1 MPNVLAVVEQRDGAL
16 RKVAEEVLVAAKLVA
31 DGVNGQVHALLIG
44 GSADAAVAL
53 GGFGAEQVYA
63 VEGAALAQYV
73 PDVYAATAAD
83 RVRGGG
89 YFAVIFGAT
98 SQGKDL
104 APRVA
109 AKLDLPL
116 AADATALAVEN
127 GELVITRPVYAG
139 RAFARL
145 TLAAEPRLVSI
156 RPNTFRAQPAQAAG
170 RVERIQASG
179 DTGAARTKVRE
190 VRAAGGGKL
199 DVGEAPIV
207 VSGGRG
213 MKGPEHWNLLE
224 ELRDALGAN
233 AALGASRAVVDAGW
247 RPHGEQV
254 GQTGKTV
261 SPQLYFA
268 VGISGAMQHLAGM
281 RSAKTIVAINKDPDA
296 PIFKIAD
303 YGLVGDVHEVLP
315 RLTEEI
321 RKIRR

>member
-1 MPNVLAVVEQRDGAL
+1 MPNVLAVLEQRDGAL
-16 RKVAEEVLVAAKLVA
+16 RSISEEILAAAKLVA
-31 DGVNGQVHALLIG
+31 DGVSGQVHALLIG
-44 GSADAAVAL
+44 GNAAAASSL
-53 GGFGAEQVYA
+53 GGLGAEQIYA
-63 VEGAALAQYV
+63 AEGDALTQYV
-73 PDVYAATAAD
+73 PDVYAATVAERA
-83 RVRGGG
+83 RAGG

-109 AKLDLPL
+109 AKMDLPL
-116 AADATALAVEN
+116 AADATGLVVEN
-127 GELVITRPVYAG
+127 SELVITRPVYAG
-139 RAFARL
+139 RAFAKV

-156 RPNTFRAQPAQAAG
+156 RPNTFRAQPTAAAG
-170 RVERIQASG
+170 NVERIQASG
-179 DTGAARTKVRE
+179 DATAARTKVRE
-190 VRAAGGGKL
+190 VKAAAGGKL

-224 ELRDALGAN
+224 QLREALGAN

-254 GQTGKTV
+254 GQTGKTI

-281 RSAKTIVAINKDPDA
+281 RTAKTIVAINRDPDA

-315 RLTEEI
+315 KLTEEI
-321 RKIRR
+321 KKVRK